1 VNEMKWKRL
10 TRNKPM
16 MIGGGLIALL
26 LAFMV
31 TSLFY
36 TPYAPN
42 EMNTEMRLSPPQAD
56 YWWGTDNFG
65 RDIFSRIM
73 EGAQTA
79 FLIGFSSVAIGLVF
93 GLAIGALA
101 GYAGGWLDEVL
112 MRVIDAKLAFPGILL
127 AIMLVTV
134 FGPGL
139 GNTIAALGVMSIPA
153 FARIARGGF
162 IQYKELTFVKAATSR
177 GAGPL
182 RIVFLHILPNI
193 SSPLIV
199 TASLRFSGSI
209 LAEAGLSYLGLGVQP
224 PDPSWGRMLSE
235 AQPFIANAPWYVLIT
250 GAVITTMVLG
260 FNLLG
265 DGIRD
270 AYDNKG

>member
-1 VNEMKWKRL
+1 M
-10 TRNKPM
+10 
-16 MIGGGLIALL
+16 LL
-26 LAFMV
+26 LLFMLTGV
-31 TSLFY
+31 FY
-36 TPYAPN
+36 TPHEPN
-42 EMNTEMRLSPPQAD
+42 EMNTAMRLAPPQPA

-73 EGAQTA
+73 EGTQTA
-79 FLIGFSSVAIGLVF
+79 FLIGATSVSIGLAC
-93 GLAIGALA
+93 GLIIGAAA
-101 GYAGGWLDEVL
+101 GYFGGFVDEAI
-112 MRVIDAKLAFPGILL
+112 MRLIDATQAFPGILL
-127 AIMLVTV
+127 AIMLVSV

-139 GNTIAALGVMSIPA
+139 NNTILALGLMSIPS
-153 FARIARGGF
+153 FSRIARSGF
-162 IQYKELTFVKAATSR
+162 IQYKEFDFVKASVAK

-182 RIVFLHILPNI
+182 RIMIRHILPNMV
-193 SSPLIV
+193 SPLIV
-199 TASLRFSGSI
+199 AASLGFSGSV

-235 AQPFIANAPWYVLIT
+235 AQPYIINAPWYVLIT

-270 AYDNKG
+270 IYDKKG